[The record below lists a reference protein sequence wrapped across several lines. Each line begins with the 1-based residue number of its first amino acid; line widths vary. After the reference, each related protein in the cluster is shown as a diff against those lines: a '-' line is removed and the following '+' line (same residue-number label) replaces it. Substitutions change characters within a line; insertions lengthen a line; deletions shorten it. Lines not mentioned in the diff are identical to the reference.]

1 MKKEEDFEEKEKK
14 IQNFLI
20 EQAQSAIK
28 LRDKDRE
35 FHGLER
41 EFIYYLS
48 QMILD
53 YEKSKNIKHPRDV
66 GTVRETIL
74 RNFLLNSGYLPKKY
88 SISNSS
94 VRIASINGKISNEI
108 DIAFYNQNEL
118 ITLMKREDIYEVYPI
133 ENVYGVIQVKS
144 NLTKK
149 ELKSGFKNLLSF
161 KKLENE
167 NKISSKFTLLF
178 AYTSDMKWNEIVRE
192 IEIFTKENP
201 KNLFPNAIFILDK
214 GYFIF
219 GDSKKY
225 TITNID
231 ILSLNEVLIYG
242 FPDRQQL
249 NLYNFQSIL
258 LELLNKSKTKTIELN
273 SYFRLPFTTE
283 NEESYK
289 FRLGAFAEIGNCKIH
304 GNFSRKISSSSLSKI
319 INWCSNSETINPIEA
334 MNIAYNISSN
344 EIKNKESYENVYI
357 YNPENLDLKDILIY
371 TNINSTGEI
380 STPLAYDMIESEN
393 MSIWIPYY
401 YSIKENLISGCTKC
415 AKLKK

>member
-66 GTVRETIL
+66 GNVRETIL

-231 ILSLNEVLIYG
+231 ILSLK
-242 FPDRQQL
+242 D
-249 NLYNFQSIL
+249 
-258 LELLNKSKTKTIELN
+258 
-273 SYFRLPFTTE
+273 
-283 NEESYK
+283 
-289 FRLGAFAEIGNCKIH
+289 
-304 GNFSRKISSSSLSKI
+304 
-319 INWCSNSETINPIEA
+319 
-334 MNIAYNISSN
+334 MNA
-344 EIKNKESYENVYI
+344 
-357 YNPENLDLKDILIY
+357 P
-371 TNINSTGEI
+371 
-380 STPLAYDMIESEN
+380 
-393 MSIWIPYY
+393 
-401 YSIKENLISGCTKC
+401 
-415 AKLKK
+415 